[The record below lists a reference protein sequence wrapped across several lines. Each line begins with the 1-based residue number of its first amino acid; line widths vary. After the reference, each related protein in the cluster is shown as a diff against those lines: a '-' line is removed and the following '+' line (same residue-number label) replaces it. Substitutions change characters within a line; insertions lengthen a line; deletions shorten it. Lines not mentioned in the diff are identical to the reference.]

1 MHILDLAKTKPHPFP
16 SAARLVNGELSYT
29 ANNSLFLARATTKR
43 WKVAGQVSRRHNPRM
58 RNARLLQFLFAIFCA
73 NSVLA
78 TEKPNIIFILADD
91 LGYGDVGCY
100 GQKLIQT
107 PNIDKLAKE
116 GTRFTQC
123 YAGNTVCAPS
133 RCALM
138 TGYHT
143 GHASVRV
150 NGNNPL
156 TSGNVTVGKILQD
169 AGYVTGLVGKWALGN
184 QGTSGEPMKQGFD
197 YSFGYLDQSHAHDYW
212 TDHLFRN
219 GKRLAKATNLYSH
232 DLFAAESLDFVRR
245 EKEKPFFLYAA
256 FTLPHGFIDP
266 PNDEPYGKEDWPSLN
281 KKLAAMITRLDKTVG
296 EMMAL
301 LDELKLREKTIVF
314 FTSDNGPD
322 NDVGNELFHSNGPLR
337 GIKRDLYEGGI
348 RVPMI
353 VRWPGKVPAGA
364 TSDQIWAF
372 WDFLPTA
379 AEIAGTAPPKCI
391 DGVSVLSA
399 LLGKSTIEHSPL
411 YWEFYERGFEQA
423 ARFGDWKAVRHAP
436 GKALELYNLK
446 SDLGEKEDVA
456 ASNPELV
463 GKMEESLRKARSP
476 YLERPD
482 FEAKATATDS
492 AKAEQNP

>member
-1 MHILDLAKTKPHPFP
+1 MCRT
-16 SAARLVNGELSYT
+16 S
-29 ANNSLFLARATTKR
+29 
-43 WKVAGQVSRRHNPRM
+43 
-58 RNARLLQFLFAIFCA
+58 LLQFLFAIFCA
-73 NSVLA
+73 NGVLA
-78 TEKPNIIFILADD
+78 AEKANIIFILADD
-91 LGYGDVGCY
+91 LGYADVGCY
-100 GQKLIQT
+100 GQGLIQT
-107 PNIDKLAKE
+107 PNIDKLAKQ

-123 YAGNTVCAPS
+123 YAGSTVCMPS

-143 GHASVRV
+143 GHARLRV
-150 NGNNPL
+150 NSNKVTL
-156 TSGNVTVGKILQD
+156 KSGDVTVAKILHD
-169 AGYVTGLVGKWALGN
+169 VGYVTGLVGKWGLGN
-184 QGTSGEPMKQGFD
+184 QGTPGEPMKQGFD
-197 YSFGYLDQSHAHDYW
+197 YSFGYLDHTHAHDYW

-219 GKRLAKATNLYSH
+219 GRRIAKATNVYSH
-232 DLFAAESLDFVRR
+232 DLCAAESLDFIRR

-266 PNDEPYGKEDWPSLN
+266 PNDEPYGKEDWPSIN
-281 KKLAAMITRLDKTVG
+281 KKYAAMITRLDKTVG

-314 FTSDNGPD
+314 FSSDNGPD
-322 NDVGNELFHSNGPLR
+322 TFRGYSDYNEVGENELFDSNGQLR

-353 VRWPGKVPAGA
+353 VRWPGKVPAGV

-379 AEIAGTAPPKCI
+379 AEIAGAAPPKGI
-391 DGVSVLSA
+391 DGVSVLPA
-399 LLGKSTIEHSPL
+399 LLGQSNIEHSPL

-423 ARFGDWKAVRHAP
+423 ARVGDWKAVRHVP

-446 SDLGEKEDVA
+446 KDLEEQEDVA
-456 ASNPELV
+456 ASNRDV
-463 GKMEESLRKARSP
+463 VRKMEESLREARSP
-476 YLERPD
+476 YFDRPD
-482 FEAKATATDS
+482 LEAKAAATDP

>member
-1 MHILDLAKTKPHPFP
+1 
-16 SAARLVNGELSYT
+16 
-29 ANNSLFLARATTKR
+29 
-43 WKVAGQVSRRHNPRM
+43 M
-58 RNARLLQFLFAIFCA
+58 RSIRFLQFLFAIVYA
-73 NSVLA
+73 NAVLA
-78 TEKPNIIFILADD
+78 GEKPNIIFILADD

-123 YAGNTVCAPS
+123 YAGSTVCAPS

-143 GHASVRV
+143 GHARIRH
-150 NGNNPL
+150 NGEVTL
-156 TSGNVTVGKILQD
+156 KSGDVTVGKVLQD
-169 AGYVTGLVGKWALGN
+169 VGYVTGLVGKWDSGKE
-184 QGTSGEPMKQGFD
+184 GTPGEPMKQGFD
-197 YSFGYLDQSHAHDYW
+197 YSFGYLDQNHAHDYW

-219 GKRLAKATNLYSH
+219 GQRIAKATNVYSH
-232 DLFAAESLDFVRR
+232 DLCAAEALDFIRR

-256 FTLPHGFIDP
+256 FQIPHGYLDP

-301 LDELKLREKTIVF
+301 LDELKLRGKTVVF

-348 RVPMI
+348 REPMI

-379 AEIAGTAPPKCI
+379 AEIAGTAPPKGI
-391 DGVSVLSA
+391 DGVSVLPA
-399 LLGKSTIEHSPL
+399 LLGKSNIEHSPL
-411 YWEFYERGFEQA
+411 YWEFYEGGFEQA
-423 ARFGDWKAVRHAP
+423 ARVGDWKAVRHTP
-436 GKALELYNLK
+436 GKPVELYNLK
-446 SDLGEKEDVA
+446 NDLGEQEDVA
-456 ASNPELV
+456 VSNPDV
-463 GKMEESLRKARSP
+463 VRKMEESLRKARSP
-476 YLERPD
+476 YLDYPNL
-482 FEAKATATDS
+482 EAKATATDS
-492 AKAEQNP
+492 TKAEQNP